1 VENGVIAIQN
11 LLEQLD
17 AAKIGADAGVP
28 YSNPLETPI
37 GDRDSRWQ
45 FYLVVADT
53 DELSRLLVVEGAENR
68 VFILDH
74 AGIHQRLV
82 VDRKRIII
90 RHAVFR
96 LA

>member
-1 VENGVIAIQN
+1 MENGVVAIQD

-17 AAKIGADAGVP
+17 AAKIGADTGVP
-28 YSNPLETPI
+28 YSDPLEAPI
-37 GDRDSRWQ
+37 GDRDAWWQ

-53 DELSRLLVVEGAENR
+53 DELDRLFVPYQT
-68 VFILDH
+68 
-74 AGIHQRLV
+74 GIHQRLI
-82 VDRKRIII
+82 VDRIKITF